1 MVVDLLVADIL
12 KTLEESADFTTG
24 LLDAGSVAV
33 VIWAAIVI
41 FALVIADNEFNEFV
55 EITLGTNVLFTL
67 EMKEPV
73 ESGDD
78 VVETIWLDV
87 LAARAVAVVIVEL
100 IVCSRSVVNTEAVSV
115 VGVTFAVDNGSVG
128 TMFVVIDDA
137 TVLPGGV
144 TGSFKVGNLMEA
156 SVVSSVGKAVLLID
170 VERIVLVKVGLMVL

>member
-1 MVVDLLVADIL
+1 M
-12 KTLEESADFTTG
+12 EESADFTMS

-33 VIWAAIVI
+33 VVWAAIVVI
-41 FALVIADNEFNEFV
+41 ALVIADNEFSEV
-55 EITLGTNVLFTL
+55 VGITLGTNVLFAL
-67 EMKEPV
+67 DIKEPV
-73 ESGDD
+73 ESGDG
-78 VVETIWLDV
+78 VVEAIWLEV

-100 IVCSRSVVNTEAVSV
+100 IVCSRSVVSTEAVSV
-115 VGVTFAVDNGSVG
+115 VGVTVTVDNGSVG